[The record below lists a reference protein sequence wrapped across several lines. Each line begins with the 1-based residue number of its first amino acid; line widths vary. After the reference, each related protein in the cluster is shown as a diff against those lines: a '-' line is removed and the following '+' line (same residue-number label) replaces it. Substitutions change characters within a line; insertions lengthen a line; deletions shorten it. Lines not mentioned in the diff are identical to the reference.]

1 MVVVGRA
8 EAAVRFMPPGGICQR
23 GKPNATFALEELVLV
38 IEALYLSIQQVD
50 LLCRFQSDA
59 LQRLLVAGDNPRRGT
74 CELELQ
80 RLADVRVQIHDV
92 LVLPQP
98 LAVGR
103 VNQHQCTLRALLVF
117 DFFKANLLDVD
128 ILLHACRAYILQ
140 RGLYG
145 IESGI

>member
-1 MVVVGRA
+1 M
-8 EAAVRFMPPGGICQR
+8 
-23 GKPNATFALEELVLV
+23 FALEELVLV
-38 IEALYLSIQQVD
+38 IEALYLSVQQVN

-59 LQRLLVAGDNPRRGT
+59 LQRLLVAGDDPRRGT

-80 RLADVRVQIHDV
+80 RLAYVRVQIHDV
-92 LVLPQP
+92 LVLSKP
-98 LAVGR
+98 LAVRR
-103 VNQHQCTLRALLVF
+103 VNQHQCALCALLVF

-128 ILLHACRAYILQ
+128 ILLHACRAHVLQ